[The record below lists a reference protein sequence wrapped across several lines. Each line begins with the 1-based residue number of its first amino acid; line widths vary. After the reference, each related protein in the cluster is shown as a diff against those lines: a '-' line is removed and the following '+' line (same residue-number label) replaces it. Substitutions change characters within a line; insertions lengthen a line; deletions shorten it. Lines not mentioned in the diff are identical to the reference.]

1 MPKREKWQVAG
12 NAAEVYERELVPAVF
27 GPWGQRLIE
36 LAALRPRLRLLD
48 VACGT
53 GLVARLAAEAVGAD
67 GHITA
72 LDLNPAMLAVAST
85 LPAAE
90 GAVIEW
96 VEGNAQALPF
106 PEASF
111 DVVCCQ
117 LGLQF
122 FPDREAAVR
131 EMRRVLVP
139 GGRAVVMVWR
149 EIDRAP
155 GFAVLAAA
163 LGRTI
168 GADAETLMR
177 APFALSDAAELSRL
191 LETAGLRDCAI
202 HAETGN
208 VRFASAA
215 MFVRGY
221 IGGSPLAGII
231 ATAPNQAYE
240 ELVREVEHDL
250 DPYIEPDSLCFP
262 IEAHLAVCRA

>member
-1 MPKREKWQVAG
+1 MPKREPWQVAS
-12 NAAEVYERELVPAVF
+12 NAAEVYEHELVPAVF
-27 GPWGQRLIE
+27 GPWGPRVVE
-36 LAALRPRLRLLD
+36 LAALRPGLRVLD

-67 GHITA
+67 GHVTA
-72 LDLNPAMLAVAST
+72 LDLNPAMLAVASA

-90 GAVIEW
+90 GAAIEW
-96 VEGNAQALPF
+96 VEGDARALPS

-111 DVVCCQ
+111 DAVCCQ

-122 FPDREAAVR
+122 FPDREGAVR
-131 EMRRVLVP
+131 EMKRVLVP

-208 VRFASAA
+208 VRFASAER
-215 MFVRGY
+215 FVRGY

>member
-1 MPKREKWQVAG
+1 
-12 NAAEVYERELVPAVF
+12 
-27 GPWGQRLIE
+27 
-36 LAALRPRLRLLD
+36 
-48 VACGT
+48 
-53 GLVARLAAEAVGAD
+53 
-67 GHITA
+67 
-72 LDLNPAMLAVAST
+72 
-85 LPAAE
+85 
-90 GAVIEW
+90 
-96 VEGNAQALPF
+96 
-106 PEASF
+106 
-111 DVVCCQ
+111 
-117 LGLQF
+117 
-122 FPDREAAVR
+122 
-131 EMRRVLVP
+131 
-139 GGRAVVMVWR
+139 
-149 EIDRAP
+149 
-155 GFAVLAAA
+155 
-163 LGRTI
+163 
-168 GADAETLMR
+168 MR